1 MSDVSWSPGQEKAL
15 RDVAEWYRSESA
27 TKQVFHLFG
36 YAGTGKT
43 RLAKTIDED
52 LTNGSAQFMAPTAKA
67 SQVLRSKGCD
77 NADTVHSQIY
87 QPKEKSKQKLRDL
100 EALRDKLTSEREHN
114 TIYKKDFYDKEI
126 AKLDLA
132 ISYENK
138 SANRPAFSVNLLA
151 EIRDRPLI
159 ILDECSMIDE
169 RVGEDILS
177 FGVPVLVL
185 GDPAQLPPVMGAGFF
200 TAKRPEVMLTEIHR
214 QAKNN
219 PIIAMATI
227 VREGGSLKPGSYGS
241 SRVIAKAQLNAEDI
255 TGVDQLLVGRNA
267 TRRGCNQRLRKLN
280 GIEGIFPQMGERLV
294 CLRNNRELG
303 FWNGGIYRTTEE
315 AHDNGDSLWLNFEN
329 VDEPDPKF
337 QAYAHRGHFLGE
349 DIPWY
354 EKKERE
360 EFDYGYALTVHKSQG
375 SQWGEVAILDEWH
388 VRDSRAQW
396 LYTGITRAAEKL
408 LVVQYA

>member
-15 RDVAEWYRSESA
+15 RQVAEWYRCESA
-27 TKQVFHLFG
+27 SKQVFHLFG
-36 YAGTGKT
+36 FAGTGKT
-43 RLAKTIDED
+43 KLAKTIDED
-52 LTNGSAQFMAPTAKA
+52 LTNGNSQFMAPTAKA
-67 SQVLRSKGCD
+67 SQVLRSKGCE

-87 QPKEKSKQKLRDL
+87 QPKEKSRQKLRDL
-100 EALRDKLTSEREHN
+100 EALRNRLVTEREN
-114 TIYKKDFYDKEI
+114 TLHKQDFYDREITKIEI
-126 AKLDLA
+126 A
-132 ISYENK
+132 ISQESKN
-138 SANRPAFSVNLLA
+138 SNRPSFAVNPLSI
-151 EIRDRPLI
+151 IRDRPLI
-159 ILDECSMIDE
+159 ILDEASMIDE

-177 FGVPVLVL
+177 FGVPVLVM
-185 GDPAQLPPVMGAGFF
+185 GDPAQLPPVAGSGFF
-200 TAKRPEVMLTEIHR
+200 MSKRPEIMLTEIHR
-214 QAKNN
+214 QAKDN

-241 SRVIAKAQLNAEDI
+241 SRVITKAQLTAEDI
-255 TGVDQLLVGRNA
+255 TSADQLLVGRNA
-267 TRRGCNQRLRKLN
+267 TRRGCNNRLRTLN
-280 GIEGIFPQMGERLV
+280 GIEGTFPQQGERLV

-303 FWNGGIYRTTEE
+303 FWNGGIYRTTEK
-315 AHDNGDSLWLNFEN
+315 AADNGDSLWLNFES
-329 VDEPDPKF
+329 VDEPGPAL

-408 LVVQYA
+408 LVVQYS